1 MVGFRYIYTMKR
13 ILFILSAA
21 LFVACSGT
29 IDPEDQNQQQ
39 PDLEIPAEYA
49 EPFTLSVDKSEVEA
63 DGKDCVTFSL
73 KDAYGREMLD
83 DMKALQGINIT
94 SDMGVRVPRMTTT
107 ATFISNGTY
116 VFSAKYKGIKSDN
129 TIEVKAQNRA
139 KYEKFHRNVGLFK
152 CTSVWC
158 SACPGMARNMHNF
171 SEDAKDHSVVIA
183 FHGNYGSNDPF
194 SLYVQGKDLGSYVM
208 GYFGG
213 NGWPTLIYD
222 MDEVLKTSYSTSD
235 MEATIMQRR
244 IDSPATCG
252 IKVSSVA
259 VEGTALKVK
268 ASLTSSTGGEY
279 DLACAVLR
287 DGLVYKGGYSMND
300 DGVYNEVA
308 VALSESFLGYYNGET
323 VAQDAEISEEFSFDF
338 SDKVPSAEE
347 LKGFYVAV
355 YAHRKTAK
363 GSVVD
368 NIVTCA
374 YGQSVDYHLND

>member
-1 MVGFRYIYTMKR
+1 MKKL
-13 ILFILSAA
+13 LFILSAA
-21 LFVACSGT
+21 VLAACTGT
-29 IDPEDQNQQQ
+29 IDPDDQNQDQNQ
-39 PDLEIPAEYA
+39 PEVEIPAEFTA
-49 EPFTLSVDKSEVEA
+49 PFTLSVDKTEVEA

-73 KDAYGREMLD
+73 KDAYGREMLE
-83 DMKALQGINIT
+83 DMKTLQSINIV
-94 SDMGVRVPRMTTT
+94 SDKGVRVPRMTTT
-107 ATFISNGTY
+107 ATFIANGTY
-116 VFSAKYKGIKSDN
+116 VFSAKYKGVKSEN
-129 TIEVKAQNRA
+129 SIEVKAQNRG

-152 CTSVWC
+152 CTSVFC

-183 FHGNYGSNDPF
+183 FHGNYGSSDPF
-194 SLYVQGKDLGSYVM
+194 SLYVQGQDLGSSVI
-208 GYFGG
+208 GSFGG
-213 NGWPTLIYD
+213 GGWPTLIYD
-222 MDEVLKTSYSTSD
+222 LDEVLTSSYSTSD

-244 IDSPATCG
+244 INSPATCG
-252 IKVSSVA
+252 IKVSSVEL
-259 VEGTALKVK
+259 EGTALKVK
-268 ASLTSSTGGEY
+268 ASLTSSEGGEY

-287 DGLVYKGGYSMND
+287 DGLVYKGGFSMND

-308 VALSESFLGYYNGET
+308 VALSESFLGYYKGET
-323 VAQDAEISEEFSFDF
+323 VAKDAEISEEFSFDF
-338 SDKVPSAEE
+338 GDKVPSAEE

>member
-1 MVGFRYIYTMKR
+1 MKKL
-13 ILFILSAA
+13 LFILSAA
-21 LFVACSGT
+21 VLAACTGT
-29 IDPEDQNQQQ
+29 IDPEDQNQDPNQ
-39 PDLEIPAEYA
+39 PEVEIPAEFTA
-49 EPFTLSVDKSEVEA
+49 PFTLSVDKTEVEA

-73 KDAYGREMLD
+73 KDAYGREMLE
-83 DMKALQGINIT
+83 DMKTLQSINIV
-94 SDMGVRVPRMTTT
+94 SDKGVRVPRMTTT
-107 ATFISNGTY
+107 ATFIANGTY
-116 VFSAKYKGIKSDN
+116 VFSAKYKGVKSEN
-129 TIEVKAQNRA
+129 SIEVKAQNRG

-152 CTSVWC
+152 CTSVFC

-183 FHGNYGSNDPF
+183 FHGNYGSSDPF
-194 SLYVQGKDLGSYVM
+194 SLYVQGQDLGSYVI

-213 NGWPTLIYD
+213 GGWPTLIYD
-222 MDEVLKTSYSTSD
+222 LDEVLTSSYSTSD

-244 IDSPATCG
+244 INSPATCG
-252 IKVSSVA
+252 IKVSSVEL
-259 VEGTALKVK
+259 EGTALKVK
-268 ASLTSSTGGEY
+268 ASLTSSEGGEY

-287 DGLVYKGGYSMND
+287 DGLVYKGGFSMND

-308 VALSESFLGYYNGET
+308 VALSESFLGYYKGET
-323 VAQDAEISEEFSFDF
+323 VAKDAEISEEFSFDF
-338 SDKVPSAEE
+338 GDKVPSAEE

>member
-1 MVGFRYIYTMKR
+1 
-13 ILFILSAA
+13 
-21 LFVACSGT
+21 
-29 IDPEDQNQQQ
+29 
-39 PDLEIPAEYA
+39 
-49 EPFTLSVDKSEVEA
+49 
-63 DGKDCVTFSL
+63 
-73 KDAYGREMLD
+73 
-83 DMKALQGINIT
+83 
-94 SDMGVRVPRMTTT
+94 
-107 ATFISNGTY
+107 
-116 VFSAKYKGIKSDN
+116 
-129 TIEVKAQNRA
+129 
-139 KYEKFHRNVGLFK
+139 
-152 CTSVWC
+152 
-158 SACPGMARNMHNF
+158 
-171 SEDAKDHSVVIA
+171 
-183 FHGNYGSNDPF
+183 
-194 SLYVQGKDLGSYVM
+194 
-208 GYFGG
+208 
-213 NGWPTLIYD
+213 
-222 MDEVLKTSYSTSD
+222 
-235 MEATIMQRR
+235 MQRR

-323 VAQDAEISEEFSFDF
+323 VAQDAEISEVFSFDF
-338 SDKVPSAEE
+338 GDKVPSAEE
-347 LKGFYVAV
+347 LKDFYVAV

>member
-1 MVGFRYIYTMKR
+1 MKKL
-13 ILFILSAA
+13 LFILSAA
-21 LFVACSGT
+21 VLAACTGT
-29 IDPEDQNQQQ
+29 IDPEDQNQDPNQ
-39 PDLEIPAEYA
+39 PEVEIPAEFTA
-49 EPFTLSVDKSEVEA
+49 PFTLSVDKTEVEA

-73 KDAYGREMLD
+73 KDAYGREMLE
-83 DMKALQGINIT
+83 DMKTLQSINIV
-94 SDMGVRVPRMTTT
+94 SDKGVRVPRMTTT
-107 ATFISNGTY
+107 ATFIANGTY
-116 VFSAKYKGIKSDN
+116 VFSAKYKGVKSEN
-129 TIEVKAQNRA
+129 SIEVKAQNRG

-152 CTSVWC
+152 CTSVFC
-158 SACPGMARNMHNF
+158 SACPGMARDMHNF

-183 FHGNYGSNDPF
+183 FHGNYDSSDPF
-194 SLYVQGKDLGSYVM
+194 SLYVQGQDLGSYVI

-213 NGWPTLIYD
+213 GGWPTLIYD
-222 MDEVLKTSYSTSD
+222 LDEVLKYPYSTSS

-244 IDSPATCG
+244 INSPATCG
-252 IKVSSVA
+252 IKVSSVEL
-259 VEGTALKVK
+259 EGTALKVK
-268 ASLTSSTGGEY
+268 ASLTSSEGGEY

-287 DGLVYKGGYSMND
+287 DGLVYKGGFSMNG

-308 VALSESFLGYYNGET
+308 VALSESFLGYYKGET
-323 VAQDAEISEEFSFDF
+323 VAKDAEISEEFSFDF
-338 SDKVPSAEE
+338 GDKVPSAEE

>member
-1 MVGFRYIYTMKR
+1 MKR

-29 IDPEDQNQQQ
+29 IDPEDQNPQQ

-129 TIEVKAQNRA
+129 TIQVKAQNRA

-171 SEDAKDHSVVIA
+171 SEDAKDHSVIIA
-183 FHGNYGSNDPF
+183 FHGNYGSSDPF

-323 VAQDAEISEEFSFDF
+323 VAQDAEISEVFSFDF
-338 SDKVPSAEE
+338 GDKVPSAEE
-347 LKGFYVAV
+347 LKEFYVAV
-355 YAHRKTAK
+355 YAHRKTSK

>member
-1 MVGFRYIYTMKR
+1 MKR

-39 PDLEIPAEYA
+39 PDQEIPAEYT

-323 VAQDAEISEEFSFDF
+323 VAQDAEISEVFSFDF
-338 SDKVPSAEE
+338 GDKVPSAEE
-347 LKGFYVAV
+347 LKDFYVAV